1 MPVGSPGLPPPT
13 TIRPDAEYLHIAAQK
28 TTHVDDD
35 KTGDT
40 TRVADCVYLFHWIGE
55 NANGRFA

>member
-1 MPVGSPGLPPPT
+1 MPPPT

-40 TRVADCVYLFHWIGE
+40 TRVADCVYLFRWIGE